1 MPFEGLWADNLLYAT
16 ENRLVYA
23 SELRDIWDGTYPV
36 YHVIDLSTGKEV
48 SVIDNVCRLAGSY
61 SDGLAPGY
69 IRRAAFD
76 YPYFYINEQGEIVL
90 DTLYE

>member
-1 MPFEGLWADNLLYAT
+1 MRKPSDFFTWE
-16 ENRLVYA
+16 YA
-23 SELRDIWDGTYPV
+23 SDESYDMWNGTYPV
-36 YHVIDLSTGKEV
+36 YHVLDLSTGKEV
-48 SVIDNVCRLAGSY
+48 SVIDNVCRLAGSF